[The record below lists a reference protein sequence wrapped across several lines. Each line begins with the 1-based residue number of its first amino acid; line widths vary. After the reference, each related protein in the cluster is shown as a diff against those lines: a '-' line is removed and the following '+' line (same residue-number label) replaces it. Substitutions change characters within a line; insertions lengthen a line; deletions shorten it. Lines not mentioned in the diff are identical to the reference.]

1 MVLISVR
8 LVEMNN
14 VINTNRGR
22 VEFYQNGKWRS
33 ICKIGVSNSAIYCEF
48 VVILAVLPLSLR
60 ADI

>member
-33 ICKIGVSNSAIYCEF
+33 ICKIGVSKFAINYEF
-48 VVILAVLPLSLR
+48 VEKYVIL
-60 ADI
+60 

>member
-48 VVILAVLPLSLR
+48 VEKYVIV
-60 ADI
+60 